1 MKLITIVENILLE
14 SPLDDAVNKYVGEG
28 KPISNEI
35 YSQITDASQG
45 KTQFVLWLMMRI
57 LDNSISP
64 DSISKF
70 KNILEIFEKYK
81 NFFHIKDLSQIKTK
95 SDIDRFL
102 LYQANRINSILKKNT
117 VGGSNYINGTGIINL
132 NFANIYFHGI
142 KDGYQLFEVPNDSD
156 TEESYDEYSK
166 YFGKCKNRNS
176 GEVVSLCTIAEFDS
190 FKKYLRD
197 YYGSSYYVLYN
208 LSDPSSPYQFHF
220 ESSQFKNKD
229 NKEIDIKSFP
239 ETIQFITQR
248 NPELLEYTM
257 SDEEFRYGRFLRD
270 ENFVI
275 KITMILNF
283 FNKLWENNV
292 EIDQILIDM
301 EDSFN
306 ERINRRYGGRNY
318 GQKGTEVINF
328 MEHYYKA
335 KNNGREYLIDTLS
348 GLSEEITNDWEDDNT
363 RRDPRESVDYV
374 LDFIDNL
381 DDYL

>member
-1 MKLITIVENILLE
+1 
-14 SPLDDAVNKYVGEG
+14 
-28 KPISNEI
+28 
-35 YSQITDASQG
+35 
-45 KTQFVLWLMMRI
+45 
-57 LDNSISP
+57 
-64 DSISKF
+64 
-70 KNILEIFEKYK
+70 
-81 NFFHIKDLSQIKTK
+81 
-95 SDIDRFL
+95 
-102 LYQANRINSILKKNT
+102 
-117 VGGSNYINGTGIINL
+117 
-132 NFANIYFHGI
+132 
-142 KDGYQLFEVPNDSD
+142 
-156 TEESYDEYSK
+156 
-166 YFGKCKNRNS
+166 
-176 GEVVSLCTIAEFDS
+176 
-190 FKKYLRD
+190 
-197 YYGSSYYVLYN
+197 
-208 LSDPSSPYQFHF
+208 
-220 ESSQFKNKD
+220 
-229 NKEIDIKSFP
+229 
-239 ETIQFITQR
+239 
-248 NPELLEYTM
+248 M